1 MGRLA
6 YFVSP
11 HGLGHAARSA
21 AVLSSLSELR
31 PDLRPHIFTTVRKS
45 FWHDSL
51 QGSFDLLDAVTD
63 VGLVQLNPLEE
74 DPLATRLALDR
85 LRPFSETAR
94 PLAEVLERLECRCVV
109 SDISPI
115 GLAAAR
121 LAGLPSVLV
130 ENFTWDWIYQAY
142 FEAQPKLSDIA
153 TEMAELFES
162 ADLRIQTRPVCQP
175 AAGAMTVAP
184 VSRRAR
190 TKPAAVR
197 GALELDERPI
207 VLVTMGGHAWDPGFV
222 EPLARAPELNFV
234 AFAGTPRI
242 ERIGNTLLLPER
254 SPVFLPDLVA
264 AAEVVVGKLGYSTV
278 AEAWAAGTRYV
289 YVPRSRF
296 PEGPVLAEFVRSE
309 LPSVEIEPTSFTSGA
324 WIRALPGLLEQERPP
339 RQVKNGA
346 DEIARELAGMLP

>member
-21 AVLSSLSELR
+21 AVLSSLSGLR

-63 VGLVQLNPLEE
+63 VGMVQLSPLEE
-74 DPLATRLALDR
+74 DPLATRVALDR

-94 PLAEVLERLECRCVV
+94 PLVEVLERLECRCVV

-121 LAGLPSVLV
+121 CAGLPSVLV

-142 FEAQPKLSDIA
+142 FDAQPKLSEIA
-153 TEMAELFES
+153 LEMAGLFES

-175 AAGAMTVAP
+175 VPGAMTVAP

-197 GALELDERPI
+197 SALELDERPI
-207 VLVTMGGHAWDPGFV
+207 VVITMGGHGWDLGFV
-222 EPLARAPELNFV
+222 EHLARAPEFNFV
-234 AFAGTPRI
+234 AFSGTPRI

-264 AAEVVVGKLGYSTV
+264 TAEVVVGKLGYSTV
-278 AEAWAAGTRYV
+278 AEAWAAGTRYA
-289 YVPRSRF
+289 YIPRTRF
-296 PEGPVLAEFVRSE
+296 PEGPILAEFVRSE
-309 LPSVEIEPTSFTSGA
+309 LPAAEIEPSRFTNGE
-324 WIRALPGLLEQERPP
+324 WIRDLPALLDQERPP
-339 RQVKNGA
+339 RQAKNGA
-346 DEIARELAGMLP
+346 DEIARELASMLP